1 MPTIDDFGS
10 FETAWCPG
18 CGNFQLLEAVKQALA
33 ASNIAPH
40 EVLFV
45 SGIGQAA
52 KAPQYLNCNYFNG
65 LHGRG
70 LPVATGA
77 KLANPALRVIH
88 ESGDGCTYGEGGNH
102 FLAAARLGLR
112 ARFTWLDGADLTAE
126 KLVLDELLPLA
137 REGLRVK
144 EIAAEDADRYLGV
157 IEERVRAGRTGA
169 QWLLDS
175 LAAMRGQGLAAERL
189 AALTAATGGGANT
202 LALTAPDATSRRNAK
217 ARAT

>member
-70 LPVATGA
+70 L
-77 KLANPALRVIH
+77 R
-88 ESGDGCTYGEGGNH
+88 
-102 FLAAARLGLR
+102 
-112 ARFTWLDGADLTAE
+112 
-126 KLVLDELLPLA
+126 LLPPA
-137 REGLRVK
+137 RSSP
-144 EIAAEDADRYLGV
+144 IPPCA
-157 IEERVRAGRTGA
+157 
-169 QWLLDS
+169 
-175 LAAMRGQGLAAERL
+175 
-189 AALTAATGGGANT
+189 
-202 LALTAPDATSRRNAK
+202 
-217 ARAT
+217 